1 MVIGAVASHL
11 RSLSP
16 FVALCTLNPE
26 PWCVVVIRPGARETV
41 GLFNNGSAPL
51 QAWLLQAALAG
62 KRIRIEDSKDLVSNE
77 VWSRSEMSLPAL
89 CPAAPHANRS
99 WLKSAIQQFDLGR
112 PGKSTRSRTDAV
124 ALMAG
129 LWQMNDFLD
138 QSHEAAQSVEGEG
151 RHCGGDY
158 WHAILHRR
166 EPDYGNAKYWFRR
179 VGKHPIHANL
189 LEHVPR
195 SLTACSKDDAERWGG
210 RLTKNGWDPL
220 AFVDLCEFVADAQN
234 AELACSARQLQFL
247 EMTMLLAQTY
257 RDATA

>member
-1 MVIGAVASHL
+1 MCGRNSARRWETL
-11 RSLSP
+11 GP
-16 FVALCTLNPE
+16 FQNK
-26 PWCVVVIRPGARETV
+26 
-41 GLFNNGSAPL
+41 SAPL
-51 QAWLLQAALAG
+51 QAWLLQAVQAG
-62 KRIRIEDSKDLVSNE
+62 KSIGIEDPTDLVSNE
-77 VWSRSEMSLPAL
+77 VWSRSEPSLPEL
-89 CPAAPHANRS
+89 SPAAPDANRS
-99 WLKSAIQQFDLGR
+99 WLKSVIQQFDLGR
-112 PGKSTRSRTDAV
+112 LGNSTRSRADAV

-151 RHCGGDY
+151 RHRAGDY

-179 VGKHPIHANL
+179 VGKHPIHADL

-195 SLTACSKDDAERWGG
+195 ALKACSKDDAEQWGG
-210 RLTKNGWDPL
+210 RLTKNGWDST
-220 AFVDLCEFVADAQN
+220 AFVDLCEIVADTAN
-234 AELACSARQLQFL
+234 AGLAYAARQLQFM